1 LTDKTDIKAPGKVTV
16 RRSQD
21 ETSAT
26 ALAIIKAELVAR
38 NKKTA
43 MLKALRLA
51 QEPVAEKPVKKAPA
65 KKKKK

>member
-1 LTDKTDIKAPGKVTV
+1 MTDKTDIKAPGKVSV

-21 ETSAT
+21 ETSAA

-51 QEPVAEKPVKKAPA
+51 QEPIAAKPVKKAAA